1 MAPPAD
7 RPLTLAAAGDAPTA
21 IAGSLTEPAG
31 PRLVSQRQRQLR
43 TFVANRPAVLGLVLI
58 VLLVVVAVAAPL
70 LAPHDPLDQSVRDR
84 LAPPSRE
91 YPLGRDDKGRD
102 ILSRVIYGTRIA
114 LQVGIFSVL
123 VGGVLG
129 TAIGVAAGYFG
140 GKVDAALM
148 RLTDVLLA
156 FPDLITGLLVLAVL
170 GPGLEKMILAI
181 GLTIAPRFARIA
193 YGPTLAIKGKEFVEA
208 AHSLGVGSGR
218 ILGRHILPNVAGD
231 LLVFASLWTAS
242 AIRLEASLSFIGL
255 GVPPPTP
262 TWGQMIREG
271 TIHLANAPLYSLS
284 PGTALLIAVLAFNL
298 VGDGFR
304 DVLDPKSRA

>member
-1 MAPPAD
+1 MAAAAD
-7 RPLTLAAAGDAPTA
+7 AIGQATLAAPK
-21 IAGSLTEPAG
+21 G
-31 PRLVSQRQRQLR
+31 PKLISQRERALR
-43 TFVANRPAVLGLVLI
+43 TFTSNRTAVFGLAMILI
-58 VLLVVVAVAAPL
+58 IVFIAVAAPL

-84 LAPPSRE
+84 LAPPSAE
-91 YPLGRDDKGRD
+91 FPLGQDDKGRD

-114 LQVGIFSVL
+114 LMVGFFSVL
-123 VGGVLG
+123 IGGLLG

-140 GKVDAALM
+140 GKIDTALM
-148 RLTDVLLA
+148 RLTDILLA

-208 AHSLGVGSGR
+208 ARAVGVQDWR
-218 ILGRHILPNVAGD
+218 LLRVHILPNVSGD

-242 AIRLEASLSFIGL
+242 AIRLEASLSFVGL
-255 GVPPPTP
+255 GVAPPTP

-271 TIHLANAPLYSLS
+271 TVYLTDVPLYSLA
-284 PGTALLIAVLAFNL
+284 PGLALLLTVFAFNL
-298 VGDGFR
+298 VGDGLR
-304 DVLDPKSRA
+304 DVLDPKARA

>member
-1 MAPPAD
+1 MSAFGAAADAAGAPGSPELVSRRRRTLGAFA
-7 RPLTLAAAGDAPTA
+7 RNRTALIGAALIVALVFVALAAPW
-21 IAGSLTEPAG
+21 I
-31 PRLVSQRQRQLR
+31 
-43 TFVANRPAVLGLVLI
+43 
-58 VLLVVVAVAAPL
+58 
-70 LAPHDPLDQSVRDR
+70 APHDPLDQSVRDR
-84 LAPPSRE
+84 LAPPSWD

-114 LQVGIFSVL
+114 LQVGILSVL
-123 VGGVLG
+123 LGGAIG
-129 TAIGVAAGYFG
+129 TLLGVAAAYFG
-140 GKVDAALM
+140 GKVDNLLM

-170 GPGLEKMILAI
+170 GPGLSKMVIAI

-193 YGPTLAIKGKEFVEA
+193 YGPTLSLKQRDFIDA
-208 AHSLGVGSGR
+208 ARTVGVGNVR
-218 ILGRHILPNVAGD
+218 ILRVHLVPNILGE

-271 TIHLANAPLYSLS
+271 TLYLTTVPWYSLG
-284 PGTALLIAVLAFNL
+284 PGLALLIAVLAFNL
-298 VGDGFR
+298 IGDGLR
-304 DVLDPKSRA
+304 DALDPRSQT

>member
-1 MAPPAD
+1 MAQAQAQAEARGPAWIE
-7 RPLTLAAAGDAPTA
+7 PAAGR
-21 IAGSLTEPAG
+21 
-31 PRLVSQRQRQLR
+31 RLISERQRALR
-43 TFVANRPAVLGLVLI
+43 TFARNRTAVAGLVLI
-58 VLLVVVAVAAPL
+58 LVIVAIALAAPL
-70 LAPHDPLDQSVRDR
+70 VAPDDPLKQSVRDR
-84 LAPPSRE
+84 LATPSLGHL
-91 YPLGRDDKGRD
+91 LGRDDKGRD
-102 ILSRVIYGTRIA
+102 ILSRVVYGTRIA

-123 VGGVLG
+123 LGGALG
-129 TAIGVAAGYFG
+129 TAIGIVAGYFG
-140 GKVDAALM
+140 GKVESALM

-170 GPGLEKMILAI
+170 GPGLWKMIVAI

-193 YGPTLAIKGKEFVEA
+193 YGPTLAIKNKEFVEA
-208 AHSLGVGSGR
+208 ARSIGVEDGR
-218 ILGRHILPNVAGD
+218 ILRRHILPNVAGD

-271 TIHLANAPLYSLS
+271 TVHLANAPMYSLG
-284 PGTALLIAVLAFNL
+284 PGLALLVTVLAFNL

>member
-1 MAPPAD
+1 MADMA
-7 RPLTLAAAGDAPTA
+7 LANAGD
-21 IAGSLTEPAG
+21 
-31 PRLVSQRQRQLR
+31 
-43 TFVANRPAVLGLVLI
+43 
-58 VLLVVVAVAAPL
+58 VAVAAPGGPKL
-70 LAPHDPLDQSVRDR
+70 ISQRERAIRTFLQNRTAVIGLVLIAIMVFIAVFAPWISPHDPLDQSVRDR
-84 LAPPSRE
+84 LAPPSWD

-114 LQVGIFSVL
+114 LIVGIFSVL
-123 VGGVLG
+123 LGGVLG

-140 GKVDAALM
+140 GKIDSALM

-193 YGPTLAIKGKEFVEA
+193 YGPTLAIKGREFVEA
-208 AHSLGVGSGR
+208 ARSIGVRDGR
-218 ILGRHILPNVAGD
+218 LLRVHILPNVSGD

-242 AIRLEASLSFIGL
+242 AIRLEASLSFVGL

-271 TIHLANAPLYSLS
+271 TVYLTQVPLYSLG
-284 PGTALLIAVLAFNL
+284 PGLALLITVFAFNL

-304 DVLDPKSRA
+304 DVLDPKARA